1 MVEITSNLTTET
13 YESRKAHAK
22 KIEAKEEKGHKDLR
36 YLDFI
41 SLLDNLID
49 IAKDMERVI
58 NEKEYCSFE
67 SYCSIYGNEF
77 LKSMAIKSKVRG
89 ESYTFLEDD
98 VMGKTSPY
106 GSYTLRQGNTLKK
119 IFESLSNSIRED
131 KEYNLIEIVE
141 ACDSWFNC

>member
-1 MVEITSNLTTET
+1 MVEITSNLTTEA
-13 YESRKAHAK
+13 YESRKAYAK
-22 KIEAKEEKGHKDLR
+22 KIEAKEEKSNKDLR

-49 IAKDMERVI
+49 IAKDMERII
-58 NEKEYCSFE
+58 NEKEYCSFGN
-67 SYCSIYGNEF
+67 YCSMYGNKF

-89 ESYTFLEDD
+89 DSYTFLEDH

-106 GSYTLRQGNTLKK
+106 GRYTLRQGNTLEK

-141 ACDSWFNC
+141 TWDSWYNS